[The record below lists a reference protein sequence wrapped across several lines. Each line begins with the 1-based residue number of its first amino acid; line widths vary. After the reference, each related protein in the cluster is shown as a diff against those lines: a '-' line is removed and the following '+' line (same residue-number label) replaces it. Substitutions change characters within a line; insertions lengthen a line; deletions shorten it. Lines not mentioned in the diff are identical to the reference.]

1 MASLKRPDSCS
12 CGSDKMLKEKNPER
26 YVCVECKEV
35 IVARGSKPDHDI
47 CRECKAPRGSVDFK
61 DGKNLC
67 MLCYNKAQKQYRS
80 NNLEELKDKHR
91 TYYKINQPAL
101 RQQANQY
108 WQSTME
114 IFLGYVYRRC
124 KGTSKK
130 RLNGRR
136 RDIEFNITIQDIKE
150 LHDKANGKCAIS
162 GLDMTHCWNS
172 LRAVSIDRIDSSQ
185 GYIHGNVQL
194 VCMWANLAKQRFSN
208 DDIKTILDDYYS
220 LRKSQESI

>member
-1 MASLKRPDSCS
+1 MASLKRPDNCG
-12 CGSDKMLKEKNPER
+12 CGSVRLLKEKNPER
-26 YVCVECKEV
+26 YVCL
-35 IVARGSKPDHDI
+35 D
-47 CRECKAPRGSVDFK
+47 CREIVVSRVGRPDSSKCNKCGISRSERPFKA
-61 DGKNLC
+61 GKNTCLDC
-67 MLCYNKAQKQYRS
+67 QKVLS
-80 NNLEELKDKHR
+80 T
-91 TYYKINQPAL
+91 TYYKDNNQRIL
-101 RQQANQY
+101 EYKKDYYHQNRDMIRGHSNEY

-150 LHDKANGKCAIS
+150 LYDKANGKCAIS

-172 LRAVSIDRIDSSQ
+172 LRAVSIDRIDSSH
-185 GYIHGNVQL
+185 GYIPGNVQL

-208 DDIKTILDDYYS
+208 DDIKTILDDYHS